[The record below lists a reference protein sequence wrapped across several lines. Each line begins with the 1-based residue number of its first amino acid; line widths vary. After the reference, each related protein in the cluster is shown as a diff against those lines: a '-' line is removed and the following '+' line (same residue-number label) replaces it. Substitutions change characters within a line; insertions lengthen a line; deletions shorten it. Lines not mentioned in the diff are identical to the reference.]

1 MATVKMEVHLEQRK
15 NSYSKKILYYGSILF
30 LLLYTFRKVN
40 QGIDVTD
47 TGYHFS
53 NFLYMSEMDP
63 MWIFSTYLASVL
75 GHLFTLLPGGNT
87 LLGINIYTSLIPALT
102 GVVTFVF
109 LIKVVKM
116 RWLEAF
122 AGVLAALA
130 LCWCPTTCV
139 YNYLTF
145 LFFGAG
151 AMLLYMGLVQEKAA
165 YLILAGV
172 CLGVNVLVRFPN
184 AAEAALIVVVW
195 YTCFLRKN
203 TIKEYLQ
210 KTGWCLLGYVLGLGV
225 VFVQIGIQYG
235 IGEYV
240 NGIIRLLGMT
250 GDASDYTLYAM
261 IYNLIQ
267 AYLFS
272 GKWVL
277 IMAVCVGLG
286 ILGFLVL
293 PGKFTPVKCIGYAA
307 CCLVLVRWF
316 YGQGMFSLAYD
327 GYGSIFNWGAVIIIL
342 ALLMG
347 LWLVISPKASGQ
359 DKILSAIVIV
369 VIGITPLGSNNQLY
383 ANLNNMFLVAP
394 FVFYVLGKL
403 LFGAKEKVISFKKYT
418 CAVSA
423 WPLIIM
429 VTVCSLMMF
438 WQSLYFGHVFV
449 FRDGVP
455 RDSQVTNIPAV
466 IGMKTNAE
474 IAQSLEELGTY
485 VTEQGLK
492 GRDVLLF
499 GDVPALSAYLEM
511 PFVMSPWPDLAS
523 YSNATFEAELEKVI
537 AEIDRNR
544 PVLIFGGEFYKFLTN
559 QVENEEKN
567 NTYEAKYGFKT
578 ALLRDMIKEN
588 NYTNTFKNEDFVIY
602 E

>member
-1 MATVKMEVHLEQRK
+1 MEKVKTSR
-15 NSYSKKILYYGSILF
+15 NKKILFYAASIFLF
-30 LLLYTFRKVN
+30 LYAFRNVN

-75 GHLFTLLPGGNT
+75 GHLFTLLPGGST
-87 LLGINIYTSLIPALT
+87 LLGINIYTAIIPAVL
-102 GVVTFVF
+102 GVMTFVF
-109 LIKVVKM
+109 LVKVVKFGF
-116 RWLEAF
+116 LEAF
-122 AGVLAALA
+122 AGVLAALS

-145 LFFGAG
+145 LCFTAG
-151 AMLLYMGLVQEKAA
+151 AVFLYMGLVQDKPK

-195 YTCFLRKN
+195 YTCFLRREN
-203 TIKEYLQ
+203 IKQYLQ
-210 KTGWCLLGYVLGLGV
+210 KTDWCLLGYLLGMAV
-225 VFVQIGIQYG
+225 IFVQIGIQYG

-240 NGIIRLLGMT
+240 SGIIRLLGMT
-250 GDASDYTLYAM
+250 SDASDYTLYSM
-261 IYNLIQ
+261 IYNLIH

-286 ILGFLVL
+286 VLGFMVF
-293 PGKFTPVKCIGYAA
+293 PGRFTKTKCVGYAA

-327 GYGSIFNWGAVIIIL
+327 GYGSIFNWCAVILIC

-347 LWLVISPKASGQ
+347 LWLIFSPKASEKE
-359 DKILSAIVIV
+359 KILAAIVIV

-383 ANLNNMFLVAP
+383 ANINNMFLVVP
-394 FVFYVLGKL
+394 FVNYMLGRMFKAAREKTVTISGLTLKL
-403 LFGAKEKVISFKKYT
+403 YT
-418 CAVSA
+418 
-423 WPLIIM
+423 WPLLIM
-429 VTVCSLMMF
+429 TTVCCVMLIC
-438 WQSLYFGHVFV
+438 QSLCFGNTFV
-449 FRDGVP
+449 FRDSVP
-455 RDSQVTNIPAV
+455 RDSQVTSISALAN
-466 IGMKTNAE
+466 MKTTAENA
-474 IAQSLEELGTY
+474 ASLEELGTY
-485 VTEQGLK
+485 VNEAELK
-492 GRDVLLF
+492 GREVLLF

-523 YSNATFEAELEKVI
+523 YSNATFEAELEKI
-537 AEIDRNR
+537 IENIGQNR

-559 QVENEEKN
+559 QVENEEEN
-567 NTYEAKYGFKT
+567 NVYEAKYGFKT
-578 ALLRDMIKEN
+578 SLLRDMIEEN
-588 NYTNTFKNEDFVIY
+588 EYTVTFMNEDYVIF

>member
-1 MATVKMEVHLEQRK
+1 MEQAKTRR
-15 NSYSKKILYYGSILF
+15 SKKILFYGAIVFLF
-30 LLLYTFRKVN
+30 LYTFRNVN

-87 LLGINIYTSLIPALT
+87 LLGINIYTAIIPAIL
-102 GVVTFVF
+102 GVMTFVF
-109 LIKVVKM
+109 FVKVVKLE
-116 RWLEAF
+116 WVEAF
-122 AGVLAALA
+122 VGVLVALA

-145 LFFGAG
+145 LFFAAG
-151 AMLLYMGLVQEKAA
+151 AMFLYMGLVQEKPR

-210 KTGWCLLGYVLGLGV
+210 KTGWCLLGYLLGLGV

-240 NGIIRLLGMT
+240 NGIVRLLGMT
-250 GDASDYTLYAM
+250 SDASDYTLYAM

-277 IMAVCVGLG
+277 IMVVCIGLG
-286 ILGFLVL
+286 VLGFMVL
-293 PGKFTPVKCIGYAA
+293 PGKLTQVKCVGYAA

-316 YGQGMFSLAYD
+316 YGQGMFSMAYD
-327 GYGSIFNWGAVIIIL
+327 GYGAIFNWGAVIIIG
-342 ALLMG
+342 AILMG
-347 LWLVISPKASGQ
+347 LWLIISPKASEQ
-359 DKILSAIVIV
+359 EKILAAIVIV

-383 ANLNNMFLVAP
+383 ANLNNMFLVMP
-394 FVFYVLGKL
+394 LVNHVLGKL
-403 LFGAKEKVISFKKYT
+403 IKGAKEKAITIKKYT
-418 CAVSA
+418 LTISA

-429 VTVCSLMMF
+429 TSGCVVMLI
-438 WQSLYFGHVFV
+438 WQSLCFGNVFV
-449 FRDGVP
+449 FRDSVP
-455 RDSQVTNIPAV
+455 RDSLVTSIPAV
-466 IGMKTNAE
+466 ANMKTNAE
-474 IAQSLEELGTY
+474 NAQSLEELGSY
-485 VTEQGLK
+485 VTEAGLK
-492 GRDVLLF
+492 DREVLLF
-499 GDVPALSAYLEM
+499 GDVPALSAYLGM

-523 YSNATFEAELEKVI
+523 YSNATFEAELDKIVTD
-537 AEIDRNR
+537 IDDNR
-544 PVLIFGGEFYKFLTN
+544 PILIFGAEFYKFLTN
-559 QVENEEKN
+559 QVENEEEN
-567 NTYEAKYGFKT
+567 NVYEAKYGFKT

-588 NYTNTFKNEDFVIY
+588 DYTNTFMNEAFVIY

>member
-1 MATVKMEVHLEQRK
+1 MEQVKTNQ
-15 NSYSKKILYYGSILF
+15 NKKILFYGAIVFLF
-30 LLLYTFRKVN
+30 LYTFRNVN

-87 LLGINIYTSLIPALT
+87 LLGINIYTAMIPALL
-102 GVVTFVF
+102 GVLTFVF
-109 LIKVVKM
+109 FIKVVKM
-116 RWLEAF
+116 KWVEAF
-122 AGVLAALA
+122 SGVLVALA

-145 LFFGAG
+145 LFFAAG
-151 AMLLYMGLVQEKAA
+151 AMFLYMGLVQDKSK

-172 CLGVNVLVRFPN
+172 CLGINVLVRFPN

-203 TIKEYLQ
+203 TMKEYLQ
-210 KTGWCLLGYVLGLGV
+210 KTGWCLLGYLLGLGV

-272 GKWVL
+272 GKWML

-286 ILGFLVL
+286 VLGFMVL
-293 PGKFTPVKCIGYAA
+293 PGKLTRVKCVGYAA

-327 GYGSIFNWGAVIIIL
+327 GYGAIFNWGAVIIIG
-342 ALLMG
+342 AILMG
-347 LWLVISPKASGQ
+347 LWQIISPKASEQ
-359 DKILSAIVIV
+359 EKILAAIVIV

-383 ANLNNMFLVAP
+383 ANLNNMFLVVP
-394 FVFYVLGKL
+394 FVNYMLYKIIT
-403 LFGAKEKVISFKKYT
+403 GAKEKVITTKKYSLKI
-418 CAVSA
+418 SA
-423 WPLIIM
+423 WPFIIM
-429 VTVCSLMMF
+429 STMCVIMLI
-438 WQSLYFGHVFV
+438 WQSLCFGQIFV
-449 FRDGVP
+449 FRDSVP
-455 RDSQVTNIPAV
+455 RDSQVTSIPAV
-466 IGMKTNAE
+466 AHMKTNAE
-474 IAQSLEELGTY
+474 NAQSLEELGLY
-485 VTEQGLK
+485 VTEHGLK
-492 GRDVLLF
+492 GKEVLLF

-523 YSNATFEAELEKVI
+523 YSNATFEAELGKI
-537 AEIDRNR
+537 LAEIDKSR
-544 PVLIFGGEFYKFLTN
+544 PVLIFGAEFYKFLTN
-559 QVENEEKN
+559 QVENKEEN
-567 NTYEAKYGFKT
+567 NVYEAKYGFKT
-578 ALLRDMIKEN
+578 SLLRDMIKEN
-588 NYTNTFKNEDFVIY
+588 NYTVTFTNEDYVIF

>member
-1 MATVKMEVHLEQRK
+1 MKK
-15 NSYSKKILYYGSILF
+15 KKILFYGAIVFLF
-30 LLLYTFRKVN
+30 LYTFRNVN

-75 GHLFTLLPGGNT
+75 GHFFTMLPGGNT
-87 LLGINIYTSLIPALT
+87 LLGIHIYTAIIPAVL
-102 GVVTFVF
+102 GVLTFVF
-109 LIKVVKM
+109 LVKVIKLKL
-116 RWLEAF
+116 WEAF
-122 AGVLAALA
+122 GGVLVALA

-145 LFFGAG
+145 LFFAAG
-151 AMLLYMGLVQEKAA
+151 AMLLYMGLTQDQAK
-165 YLILAGV
+165 YLVLAGV

-195 YTCFLRKN
+195 YVCFLRKDK
-203 TIKEYLQ
+203 IMQYLQ
-210 KTGWCLLGYVLGLGV
+210 KTGWCLLGYLLGLTV

-250 GDASDYTLYAM
+250 SDASDYTLYSM

-286 ILGFLVL
+286 MLGFMVF
-293 PGKFTPVKCIGYAA
+293 PSRFTLVKCIGYAA
-307 CCLVLVRWF
+307 CCVILVRWF

-327 GYGSIFNWGAVIIIL
+327 GYGSIFNWCAVFLIA
-342 ALLMG
+342 ALIMA
-347 LWLVISPKASGQ
+347 LWVVLSPKAAEQ
-359 DKILSAIVIV
+359 EKILAAIVAVI
-369 VIGITPLGSNNQLY
+369 IGITPLGSNNQLY
-383 ANLNNMFLVAP
+383 ANINNMFLVVP
-394 FVFYVLGKL
+394 FVFYVLGKIWKAA
-403 LFGAKEKVISFKKYT
+403 GEKTVTVSKLTLKL
-418 CAVSA
+418 SA

-429 VTVCSLMMF
+429 TGVCSVMLI
-438 WQSLYFGHVFV
+438 WQSLCFGNVFV
-449 FRDGVP
+449 FRDSVP
-455 RDSQVTNIPAV
+455 RDSQVASIPALAH
-466 IGMKTNAE
+466 MKTTAENA
-474 IAQSLEELGTY
+474 ASLEELGTY
-485 VTEQGLK
+485 VEEVGLK
-492 GRDVLLF
+492 GREVLLF

-511 PFVMSPWPDLAS
+511 PFVMSPWPDLPS
-523 YSNATFEAELEKVI
+523 YSNTTFETELEKI
-537 AEIDRNR
+537 ISDIENNR

-559 QVENEEKN
+559 QVENEEEN
-567 NTYEAKYGFKT
+567 NAQEAKYGFKT
-578 ALLRDMIKEN
+578 VLLRDMIEEN
-588 NYTNTFKNEDFVIY
+588 DYTVTFSNEDYVIF